1 MGPFKSCDRQETFIF
16 FVYKPHPIPDSWIAV
31 SKKLNEEPRHGKL
44 HVRHEE
50 GEGDGSRPPV
60 RHLHQPVHPLHARVR
75 PYAHLRTIPSSKFRQ
90 QMALKHDCSS
100 KFNPKMALKHDYISK
115 FKKQME
121 RKHGRSSKFNQQ
133 MKQKHDCTVVQ
144 N

>member
-1 MGPFKSCDRQETFIF
+1 MGKKLSYF
-16 FVYKPHPIPDSWIAV
+16 FSILIVYKYKTHPVPDSWIAV

-75 PYAHLRTIPSSKFRQ
+75 PYAHLRTVPSLKFRQ
-90 QMALKHDCSS
+90 QMALKHD
-100 KFNPKMALKHDYISK
+100 
-115 FKKQME
+115 
-121 RKHGRSSKFNQQ
+121 RSSKVNQQ
-133 MKQKHDCTVVQ
+133 MVLKYFRSSKCNRQTALKDDRIIKNLT
-144 N
+144 NRWR